1 MNFDLKNPCKDCP
14 FKEGSSSV
22 VHSERA
28 KEIAEAI
35 TEKQGTFTCHK
46 TLVLK
51 EEDRQH
57 CAGAMTMLEHIER
70 PNQMMRIAER
80 LGYYD
85 RLRRITAS
93 LPMVWL
99 SITQQGRVF
108 HAVQQR

>member
-14 FKEGSSSV
+14 FKEGSSIV
-22 VHSERA
+22 LHSERA

-57 CAGAMTMLEHIER
+57 CAGAMIMLEHIER

-85 RLRRITAS
+85 RFSLNMEAPVFRTTDAFIQYHKSKSRR
-93 LPMVWL
+93 
-99 SITQQGRVF
+99 G
-108 HAVQQR
+108 